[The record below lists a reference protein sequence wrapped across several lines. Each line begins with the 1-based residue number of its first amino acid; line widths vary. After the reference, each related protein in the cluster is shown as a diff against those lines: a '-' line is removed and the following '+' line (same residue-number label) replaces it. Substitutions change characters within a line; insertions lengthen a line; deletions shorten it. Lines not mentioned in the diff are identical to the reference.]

1 MTENKNRCV
10 ITGLGMV
17 CAIGNSV
24 EETWNNALKGV
35 SGIKNTQTVD
45 TEGCYA
51 TLAAEVHD
59 NTLDECPHA
68 DEMDRVSK
76 LCVKAAKEALTDAAY
91 TITDKESSLTSFTT
105 PSA

>member
-24 EETWNNALKGV
+24 EETWNNAIKGV

-59 NTLDECPHA
+59 NTLANAVTTSNCSASNGNSATLACCTVHCP
-68 DEMDRVSK
+68 
-76 LCVKAAKEALTDAAY
+76 AAMAPALTFRAFS
-91 TITDKESSLTSFTT
+91 TLT
-105 PSA
+105 AE

>member
-1 MTENKNRCV
+1 MTENRNRCV

-24 EETWNNALKGV
+24 DETWNNALKGV
-35 SGIKNTQTVD
+35 SGIKNTKTVD

-68 DEMDRVSK
+68 DEMTEFQSSALRLLRRLWQMLLTQYLRMRRSVS
-76 LCVKAAKEALTDAAY
+76 A
-91 TITDKESSLTSFTT
+91 
-105 PSA
+105 